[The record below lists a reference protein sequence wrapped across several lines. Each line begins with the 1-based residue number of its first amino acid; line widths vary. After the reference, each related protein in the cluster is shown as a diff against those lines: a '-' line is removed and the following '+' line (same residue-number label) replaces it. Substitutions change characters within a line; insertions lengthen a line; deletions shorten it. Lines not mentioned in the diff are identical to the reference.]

1 MNQGSNYYHV
11 GGNLNLDDPSYIE
24 RKADRNLYE
33 KLEAG
38 NFCYVLNS
46 RQMGKSSLRV
56 RVKKNLE
63 TAGFKCV
70 VISLDK
76 LGARGFTEEQ
86 WYNSLIKNIADKF
99 DLQTESLSDLTP
111 LDRLSSF
118 FENKLLAENEQK
130 IVIFI
135 DEIDT
140 VLSLDFPTDD
150 FFGFIRFCYN
160 ERANNPIYERVTFV
174 LLGVATPSQ
183 LIQDTRRTPFNIG
196 EAIQL
201 NGFSLQE
208 ARPLTRG
215 LEGKINDPIV
225 AEYILREILK
235 WTGGQPFLTQ
245 KIFKIIADDENIIP
259 SDEKLI
265 SKWIEG
271 LVKLRII
278 ENWEYQD
285 EPQHLRTIHN
295 RIINSKEPLVKLLKF
310 YLKILQDKELP
321 VNHSLEQR
329 ELILSGLLEERNGKL
344 KVYNL
349 IYESVFNSS
358 WVDEI
363 LAEMQPYEEQLLRWL
378 SSNRQDKSCL
388 LQGEQLQKAIAWRNG
403 KILNIEDY
411 QFIDASQ
418 EREIANLEIKIQ
430 KKERFQ
436 RLLAGI
442 TFSMMIIAGVSVSG
456 LQLQTIIQSKVFRV
470 PYVSDPERFSQGE
483 RTFFLGNSN
492 LYQNLGVKAFKEGN
506 YPRAIEFFRKAKTI
520 DKTDPEAEIYYN
532 NALAHQREIEQNKKP
547 LTLAVVVLVNQRR
560 VVAQEILKGVALAQ
574 TNWNDR
580 GGLNGHL
587 LNIVIA
593 NDEGDTNLAQKVAQ
607 EFNKDSNVLGVI
619 GHYTSPTT
627 ESTMP
632 EYDKA
637 GLAMIS
643 PGSTSTKLI
652 EKRSRERNKV
662 FFRTTISDQFSG
674 QLLADYAIKNN
685 IKKAVICFT
694 SKDIFSVSIK
704 EAFLKSFQDIGGK
717 IVETIDLA
725 NPFNPS
731 DTLLLSILRNKP
743 DAAVF
748 FQNTEQIPIAINIA
762 QEIKSTQSGLTK
774 KLQLLSGNTLY
785 GVDILRS
792 GQDAIEGLTVTIPW
806 FPEEANKNK
815 FVKQASERW
824 QGVVTWQNATSY
836 DATQAFIA
844 ALSASKE
851 KEPTRAT
858 VLANIPKIQLSPDE
872 TSGGGLKFT
881 KNGEREMKPALVRV
895 SKCSA
900 EKCRGIEGG
909 FYFKKVPEN

>member
-1 MNQGSNYYHV
+1 MNQGQKYYHV

-24 RKADRNLYE
+24 RQADRNLYQ

-38 NFCYVLNS
+38 NFCYVFNS

-63 TAGFKCV
+63 TAGFRCV

-76 LGARGFTEEQ
+76 FGTKGFTEEQ
-86 WYNSLIKNIADKF
+86 WYNSLIKNIAHEF
-99 DLQTESLSDLTP
+99 HLQTEPLLDLTP

-118 FENKLLAENEQK
+118 FENKLLAEIEQK

-135 DEIDT
+135 DEIET

-150 FFGFIRFCYN
+150 FFVFIRSCYN
-160 ERANNPIYERVTFV
+160 ERANNPLYDRVTFA
-174 LLGVATPSQ
+174 LLGVATRSQ
-183 LIQDTRRTPFNIG
+183 LIQDKQRTPFNIG

-201 NGFSLQE
+201 KGFSLQE

-215 LEGKINDPIV
+215 LESKVNDPIIT
-225 AEYILREILK
+225 EYILREILK

-245 KIFKIIADDENIIP
+245 KIFKIIADDKNIIP
-259 SDEKLI
+259 SDENLI

-295 RIINSKEPLVKLLKF
+295 RIINSKQPLVKLLKF
-310 YLKILQDKELP
+310 YLKVLQDKELP
-321 VNHSLEQR
+321 VNDSLEQS
-329 ELILSGLLEERNGKL
+329 ELILSGLLEEINGKL

-349 IYESVFNSS
+349 IYESVFNSN
-358 WVDEI
+358 WVAEM
-363 LAEMQPYEEQLLRWL
+363 LAEMRPYEEQLLRWL
-378 SSNRQDKSCL
+378 SSNRQDKSSL
-388 LQGEQLQKAIAWRNG
+388 LQGEQLQKAIAWRDG

-411 QFIDASQ
+411 QFINASQ

-442 TFSMMIIAGVSVSG
+442 TFSMMIIAGVSG
-456 LQLQTIIQSKVFRV
+456 LQLQTKIQSEVLGV

-506 YPRAIEFFRKAKTI
+506 YPQAIEFFRKAKTI

-532 NALAHQREIEQNKKP
+532 NARAHQREIEQNKKP

-593 NDEGDTNLAQKVAQ
+593 NDEGNPNLAQKVAQ

-652 EKRSRERNKV
+652 EKRSKETNKV
-662 FFRTTISDQFSG
+662 FFRTTPSDQFSG

-704 EAFLKSFQDIGGK
+704 EAFLKSFQDRGGK
-717 IVETIDLA
+717 IVETIDLE
-725 NPFNPS
+725 NPFNAS
-731 DTLLLSILRNKP
+731 DTLLISILRKKP

-748 FQNTEQIPIAINIA
+748 FPNTEQIPIAINIA
-762 QEIKSTQSGLTK
+762 QEIKNTQSGLIK
-774 KLQLLSGNTLY
+774 KPQLLGGNTLY

-806 FPEEANKNK
+806 FPEEANKNQ
-815 FVKQASERW
+815 FVKQASQRW

-836 DATQAFIA
+836 DATQAFIK
-844 ALSASKE
+844 ALSESKE

-858 VLANIPKIQLSPDE
+858 VLANIPKIQLLPDE

-895 SKCSA
+895 VRCSA
-900 EKCRGIEGG
+900 EKCQGMEGG
-909 FYFKKVPEN
+909 FYFEKVPKN

>member
-140 VLSLDFPTDD
+140 ALSLDFPTDD

-183 LIQDTRRTPFNIG
+183 LIQDTRRTTFNIG

-215 LEGKINDPIV
+215 LEGKVNDPIV

-259 SDEKLI
+259 SDENLI

-418 EREIANLEIKIQ
+418 EREIANLGIKIQ

-442 TFSMMIIAGVSVSG
+442 TFSMMIIAGVSG
-456 LQLQTIIQSKVFRV
+456 LQLKPKFQSLFT
-470 PYVSDPERFSQGE
+470 PYILKPERFSQGE
-483 RTFFLGNSN
+483 RTFFLGNGN
-492 LYQNLGVKAFKEGN
+492 LYQKLGTEAFQEGN
-506 YPRAIEFFRKAKTI
+506 YSKAKTLFQQAKDI
-520 DKTDPEAEIYYN
+520 DKGDPEAEIYYN
-532 NALAHQREIEQNKKP
+532 NALAHEREKSKKIKP
-547 LTLAVVVLVNQRR
+547 ITLAVSVPIAAKREVAIEVLRG
-560 VVAQEILKGVALAQ
+560 VAQAQ
-574 TNWNDR
+574 YEFNKNV
-580 GGLNGHL
+580 GSNGRL
-587 LNIVIA
+587 LNMVIA
-593 NDEGDTNLAQKVAQ
+593 DDHSDEIIAQ
-607 EFNKDSNVLGVI
+607 EVAEELIKDSNVLGVI
-619 GHYTSPTT
+619 GHSSSRTS
-627 ESTMP
+627 
-632 EYDKA
+632 KA
-637 GLAMIS
+637 ALPKYEAKGLAMIS
-643 PGSTSTKLI
+643 PSSSSDELNMK
-652 EKRSRERNKV
+652 NFKV
-662 FFRTTISDQFSG
+662 FFRTIPADHMTG
-674 QLLADYAIKNN
+674 KTLANYAIKNG
-685 IKKAVICFT
+685 IKKVVIFYKKGDSYSDSLT
-694 SKDIFSVSIK
+694 
-704 EAFLKSFQDIGGK
+704 EAFTTSFKKNGGT
-717 IVETIDLA
+717 VQEPSIDLA
-725 NPFNPS
+725 NPN
-731 DTLLLSILRNKP
+731 LKP
-743 DAAVF
+743 DFEVFNSVKNKADAVVF
-748 FQNTEQIPIAINIA
+748 FANIELISTVIKIAQARTNSDFPTNLGINLKLLGGDSLYDLDILEQGKKDVNNLVIAVPWAAEKSNTE
-762 QEIKSTQSGLTK
+762 
-774 KLQLLSGNTLY
+774 
-785 GVDILRS
+785 
-792 GQDAIEGLTVTIPW
+792 
-806 FPEEANKNK
+806 
-815 FVKQASERW
+815 FVKKACGRW
-824 QGVVTWQNATSY
+824 QKGISWTIAASY
-836 DATQAFIA
+836 DATKAFIA
-844 ALSASKE
+844 AISKSDLSKNDINEQRREVIE
-851 KEPTRAT
+851 KLKSVYLP
-858 VLANIPKIQLSPDE
+858 PDQ
-872 TSGGGLKFT
+872 TSGYELKFIDGQR
-881 KNGEREMKPALVRV
+881 NQQPVLVRV
-895 SKCSA
+895 AQGSSDNCIGLES
-900 EKCRGIEGG
+900 GG
-909 FYFKKVPEN
+909 FRFEKVPEN

>member
-1 MNQGSNYYHV
+1 MNQGQKYYHV
-11 GGNLNLDDPSYIE
+11 GGDLNIDDPSYIE
-24 RKADRNLYE
+24 RQADRNLYE

-38 NFCYVLNS
+38 NFCYVFNS

-76 LGARGFTEEQ
+76 LGAKGFTEEQ

-99 DLQTESLSDLTP
+99 DLQTESLSYLTP
-111 LDRLSSF
+111 LDRLSYF
-118 FENKLLAENEQK
+118 FENKLLAENEQR

-150 FFGFIRFCYN
+150 FFAFIRFCYN

-183 LIQDTRRTPFNIG
+183 LIQNTRRTPFNIG

-225 AEYILREILK
+225 AEYILKEILK

-259 SDEKLI
+259 SDENLI

-310 YLKILQDKELP
+310 YLKVLQNRELP
-321 VNHSLEQR
+321 VNDSLEQS

-349 IYESVFNSS
+349 IYELVFNSN
-358 WVDEI
+358 WVEQMRADTR
-363 LAEMQPYEEQLLRWL
+363 PYEEQLLIWL
-378 SSNRQDKSCL
+378 SSKRQDKSSL
-388 LQGEQLQKAIAWRNG
+388 LQGEQLQKAIAWRDG
-403 KILNIEDY
+403 KVLNIEDY
-411 QFIDASQ
+411 QFINASE

-442 TFSMMIIAGVSVSG
+442 TFSMMIIAGISG
-456 LQLQTIIQSKVFRV
+456 LQLQTIIQSNVFRV

-492 LYQNLGVKAFKEGN
+492 LYLNLGVQAFKEGN
-506 YPRAIEFFRKAKTI
+506 YPQAIEFFKKAKTI

-532 NALAHQREIEQNKKP
+532 NARAHQREIEQNKKP
-547 LTLAVVVLVNQRR
+547 LTLAVVVLLNQRR

-580 GGLNGHL
+580 GGLKGHL

-593 NDEGDTNLAQKVAQ
+593 NDEGDPSLAQKVAQ
-607 EFNKDSNVLGVI
+607 EFNKDSNILGVI

-652 EKRSRERNKV
+652 EKRSKQTNKV
-662 FFRTTISDQFSG
+662 FFRTTPSDKFSG
-674 QLLADYAIKNN
+674 QLLANYAIKNN
-685 IKKAVICFT
+685 IKKAVICT

-704 EAFLKSFQDIGGK
+704 EAFFKSFQDRGGE

-725 NPFNPS
+725 NPFNAS
-731 DTLLLSILRNKP
+731 DTLILSILRKKP

-748 FQNTEQIPIAINIA
+748 FPNTEQIPIAINIA
-762 QEIKSTQSGLTK
+762 QEIKNTQSGLRK
-774 KLQLLSGNTLY
+774 KPQLLGGNTLY

-806 FPEEANKNK
+806 FPEEANKSQ
-815 FVKQASERW
+815 FVKQASQRW

-836 DATQAFIA
+836 DATQAFIK
-844 ALSASKE
+844 ALSESKE

-858 VLANIPKIQLSPDE
+858 VLANIPKIQLLPDE

-895 SKCSA
+895 VRCSA
-900 EKCRGIEGG
+900 QKCVGMEGG
-909 FYFKKVPEN
+909 FYFEKVPKS